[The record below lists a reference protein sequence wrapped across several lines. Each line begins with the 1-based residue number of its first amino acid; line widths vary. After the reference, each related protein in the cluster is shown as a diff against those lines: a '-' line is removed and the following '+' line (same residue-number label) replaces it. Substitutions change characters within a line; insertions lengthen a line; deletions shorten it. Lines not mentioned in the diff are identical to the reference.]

1 MIYFLWDE
9 YDLMVSIPTMQRTLD
24 RMHITRKIVLFFFFL
39 CIMKNNQIRY
49 KKERQSDPRS

>member
-24 RMHITRKIVLFFFFL
+24 RMHITRKIVFFFFSYV
-39 CIMKNNQIRY
+39 KNNQIRY